1 METTPALCIQQA
13 LGRCS
18 LVNRAD
24 EAREGGQ
31 VGRAGQRE
39 EVPSRHLWP
48 CTKGLHGETFYN
60 CKCLTWTNRP
70 LLPAPRP
77 PAPTRPGTR
86 ASRERCGAGVGQGP
100 CPAARQG
107 SSPSAHQTPGAG
119 AALHPRTRGFHAL
132 RRRGDGRGKGG
143 RSSSAV
149 AVVPSA
155 PPCSQTGAHV
165 NTCRSSERF
174 QTSSSSPP

>member
-1 METTPALCIQQA
+1 M
-13 LGRCS
+13 
-18 LVNRAD
+18 
-24 EAREGGQ
+24 
-31 VGRAGQRE
+31 GRAGQRE

-60 CKCLTWTNRP
+60 CKCLTWTNCP

-107 SSPSAHQTPGAG
+107 SSPSAHQTPGQER
-119 AALHPRTRGFHAL
+119 LCTRGHAASTL
-132 RRRGDGRGKGG
+132 CGEGEMEEGRGG

-155 PPCSQTGAHV
+155 PPCSRTGAHV

>member
-1 METTPALCIQQA
+1 M
-13 LGRCS
+13 
-18 LVNRAD
+18 
-24 EAREGGQ
+24 
-31 VGRAGQRE
+31 GRAGQRE

-100 CPAARQG
+100 CLAARQG
-107 SSPSAHQTPGAG
+107 SSPSAHQTPGQERLCTRGHAASTLCG
-119 AALHPRTRGFHAL
+119 EGEMEEGRGGEAALRSLWSHQLPHAHEQEHTL
-132 RRRGDGRGKGG
+132 TPAAAASAFRHLHLHLLDTLPESPLGGGD
-143 RSSSAV
+143 
-149 AVVPSA
+149 
-155 PPCSQTGAHV
+155 
-165 NTCRSSERF
+165 
-174 QTSSSSPP
+174 

>member
-1 METTPALCIQQA
+1 M
-13 LGRCS
+13 
-18 LVNRAD
+18 
-24 EAREGGQ
+24 
-31 VGRAGQRE
+31 GRAGQRE

-86 ASRERCGAGVGQGP
+86 ASREHCGAGVGQGP

-132 RRRGDGRGKGG
+132 RRRGDGRGRGG
-143 RSSSAV
+143 EAALRSLWSHQLPHAHEQEHTLTPAAAASAFRHLHLHLLDTL
-149 AVVPSA
+149 P
-155 PPCSQTGAHV
+155 
-165 NTCRSSERF
+165 E
-174 QTSSSSPP
+174 SPLGGGD